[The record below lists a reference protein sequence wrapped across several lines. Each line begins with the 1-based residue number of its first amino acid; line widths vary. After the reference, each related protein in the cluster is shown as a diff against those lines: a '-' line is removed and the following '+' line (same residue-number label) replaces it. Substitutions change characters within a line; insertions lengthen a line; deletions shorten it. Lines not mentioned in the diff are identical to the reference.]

1 MMVYM
6 VYIWLMDW
14 DGGSQQLG
22 LGLMSQ
28 LLGILMDFGHHLFTA
43 ISGGD
48 ELDPLSILV
57 G

>member
-1 MMVYM
+1 MVYM
-6 VYIWLMDW
+6 DYIWLMDW

-48 ELDPLSILV
+48 ELDPLFILV

>member
-1 MMVYM
+1 M

-22 LGLMSQ
+22 LGFMSQ
-28 LLGILMDFGHHLFTA
+28 LLGILMDFGHYLVEMSWIPF
-43 ISGGD
+43 
-48 ELDPLSILV
+48 LV